1 MLFLLK
7 NFPFLLLCV
16 IFTLNLHK
24 ETGLANVHSYW
35 YHKTVSRLR
44 EFFTSRGFI
53 EVHPQS
59 RQSFLA
65 IADDISTISTYKSGE
80 ETFLLPQSAH
90 MWLEFELLKNPD
102 LPGVFCCSTSYR
114 HHKNPVPGRH
124 ENIFPIFDFETAG
137 NIETMF
143 ELQKDLLKHFGFDLA
158 ALKSASY
165 NDITMDFG
173 VRKIDAAT
181 ESRIGHEYSSIV
193 RIADKP
199 DALNPS
205 WSSKR
210 SGEQV
215 KTSDVI
221 LYGTETIGASE
232 RGTNPEHMRER
243 FYTID
248 DGKFAQTLFDTFG
261 QARVERELG
270 EFLSLDLFPRSTG
283 SIGLTRMINA
293 LRLLDNDQ
301 RSAEPEVPFFEERA
315 TSISAKSLVI

>member
-1 MLFLLK
+1 M
-7 NFPFLLLCV
+7 
-16 IFTLNLHK
+16 
-24 ETGLANVHSYW
+24 ANVNSYW

-53 EVHPQS
+53 EVHQQS
-59 RQSFLA
+59 HQSFLA
-65 IADDISTISTYKSGE
+65 VADNLSTITTYQYGN
-80 ETFLLPQSAH
+80 ETYLLPQSAH

-114 HHKNPVPGRH
+114 QHKNPVAGRH
-124 ENIFPIFDFETAG
+124 ENIFPIFDFETSG
-137 NIETMF
+137 NIETMAK
-143 ELQKDLLKHFGFDLA
+143 LQKELLEHFGFDIST
-158 ALKSASY
+158 LKTAQY
-165 NDITMDFG
+165 EDITLDFG

-181 ESRIGHEYSSIV
+181 ETRIGRELSPITIV
-193 RIADKP
+193 KNKP
-199 DALNPS
+199 NSLNPS

-210 SGEQV
+210 KDNHV

-221 LYGTETIGASE
+221 LYGMEIIGASE

-248 DGKFAQTLFDTFG
+248 DGNFAKTLFETFG

-283 SIGLTRMINA
+283 SIGLTRMISA
-293 LRLLDNDQ
+293 LRKLDNNQ
-301 RSAEPEVPFFEERA
+301 RKTEITIPFYEADDTETHRGR
-315 TSISAKSLVI
+315 SH